1 LSISIGIIESVL
13 DYVLPQRLL
22 KRQSTDG
29 RNDRSIQKIL
39 HEEKKSMEEMTG
51 FTRLLDTLHAQ
62 PVLTLFLILGMGYL
76 IGNIRIGSFS
86 FGPVAGVLFAGL
98 FLGHFDFRMSAG
110 AQAVGFALFIF
121 SVGYQA
127 GPRFFDVL
135 RTDGL
140 KYFLLALV
148 VAATGFSIAL
158 VAAQLL
164 SLAPGA
170 SAGLLSG
177 GLTSS
182 PTLAAAQEA
191 IRSGQV
197 KPPDGITADAMIG
210 NVATA
215 YAITYIFGLAG
226 LIAIIKLLPQVLG
239 IDLEKE
245 AKALE
250 ATDDSARASQPANV
264 SARIYRVTNEA
275 FTKIPGEQLRAQ
287 HWDKTSVVR
296 VRRSGEFVEI
306 GPEGFLQLGDELHI
320 LAPVEYF
327 AKTVSQFGEELA
339 PETSTGRLTGTAK
352 IVVINKQAVGK
363 SLQELDIAKK
373 FGVLLTSVER
383 MQIEVPR
390 SADVALQK
398 GDVLSVVGPQEN
410 VDLLGEELGHV
421 EREIAETDMVT
432 FSFGIAIGVVVGLL
446 AVNVGQVSIG
456 LGSAGG
462 LLAAGLA
469 IGYLR
474 SVYPVFGR
482 MPAAA
487 RWILMEFGLLL
498 FMAGVGLRAGGDIIE
513 TFLAAGPVLV
523 LTGIV
528 VTLTPILVGYFFGRK
543 VLKIH
548 PVLLLGGITGSMT
561 SGASLSVVTKAANSP
576 MPSLGYTGAYAF
588 ANVLLTVAGSIILF
602 F

>member
-1 LSISIGIIESVL
+1 
-13 DYVLPQRLL
+13 
-22 KRQSTDG
+22 
-29 RNDRSIQKIL
+29 
-39 HEEKKSMEEMTG
+39 
-51 FTRLLDTLHAQ
+51 
-62 PVLTLFLILGMGYL
+62 MGYL
-76 IGNIRIGSFS
+76 IGGIRIGSFS
-86 FGPVAGVLFAGL
+86 LGPVAGVLFAGL
-98 FLGHFDFRMSAG
+98 FLGHFDFRMDAG

-148 VAATGFSIAL
+148 VAGTGFF
-158 VAAQLL
+158 VAVLATNFL
-164 SLAPGA
+164 SLSPGT
-170 SAGLLSG
+170 SGGLLAG

-197 KPPDGITADAMIG
+197 KPPEGLSADDMMG
-210 NVATA
+210 NVATG

-239 IDLEKE
+239 IDLAKE
-245 AKALE
+245 AKKLE
-250 ATDDSARASQPANV
+250 GEDESGRASKPANIA
-264 SARIYRVTNEA
+264 ARIYRVTNEEI
-275 FTKIPGEQLRAQ
+275 TKIPVEQLRE
-287 HWDKTSVVR
+287 HYWDKTSVVKVIR
-296 VRRSGEFVEI
+296 DGEI
-306 GPEGFLQLGDELHI
+306 LRPGEGHRFLHLGDELHI

-327 AKTVSQFGEELA
+327 TTTVVRFGEEITT
-339 PETSTGRLTGTAK
+339 ETSTAQFK
-352 IVVINKQAVGK
+352 EAAQIVVINKKAIGK
-363 SLQELDIAKK
+363 SLEELDIARK
-373 FGVLLTSVER
+373 FGVLLTRVTR
-383 MQIEVPR
+383 MRLEVPR
-390 SADVALQK
+390 TADFTLRK
-398 GDVLSVVGPQEN
+398 GDILTVVGLQEN

-432 FSFGIAIGVVVGLL
+432 FAFGIAIGVVIGLF
-446 AVNVGQVSIG
+446 AISVGQLSIG

-462 LLAAGLA
+462 LLTSGLV

-474 SVYPVFGR
+474 SVHPTFGR
-482 MPAAA
+482 LPDAA

-498 FMAGVGLRAGGDIIE
+498 FMAGVGLRAGGDILE
-513 TFLAAGPVLV
+513 TFVTAGPVLV
-523 LTGIV
+523 VAGIA
-528 VTLTPILVGYFFGRK
+528 VTIIPIFVGYIFGRK

-548 PVLLLGGITGSMT
+548 PVLLLGAITGSMT
-561 SGASLSVVTKAANSP
+561 SGAALSVVTNEAKSS

-588 ANVLLTVAGSIILF
+588 ANVLLTVAGSVILF

>member
-1 LSISIGIIESVL
+1 MVEIIE
-13 DYVLPQRLL
+13 
-22 KRQSTDG
+22 
-29 RNDRSIQKIL
+29 
-39 HEEKKSMEEMTG
+39 
-51 FTRLLDTLHAQ
+51 FTRLLDTLRAQ

-86 FGPVAGVLFAGL
+86 LGPVAGVLFAGL
-98 FLGHFDFRMSAG
+98 FLGHFDFRMNAG

-148 VAATGFSIAL
+148 VAGTGFSIAV
-158 VAAQLL
+158 VATKLL
-164 SLAPGA
+164 SLAPGT
-170 SAGLLSG
+170 SGGLLSG

-197 KPPDGITADAMIG
+197 KPPGNLSADAMIG
-210 NVATA
+210 NVATG

-245 AKALE
+245 AKILE
-250 ATDDSARASQPANV
+250 SKDESGTASKPVNV
-264 SARIYRVTNEA
+264 AARIYRITNEEI
-275 FTKIPGEQLRAQ
+275 TKIPAQQLREQ
-287 HWDKTSVVR
+287 YWDKTSVVR
-296 VRRSGEFVEI
+296 VRRDGQIIEPGAIGEF
-306 GPEGFLQLGDELHI
+306 LHLGDELHI

-327 AKTVSQFGEELA
+327 TTTIAKFGEEIT
-339 PETSTGRLTGTAK
+339 PDTSTTQHTETAQ
-352 IVVINKQAVGK
+352 IVVINKKAIGK
-363 SLQELDIAKK
+363 SLQELDIARK
-373 FGVLLTSVER
+373 FGVLLTRVTR
-383 MQIEVPR
+383 MRMEVPR
-390 SADVALQK
+390 TVDFELHK
-398 GDVLSVVGPQEN
+398 GDILTVVGPHDH
-410 VDLLGEELGHV
+410 VDLLGEEVGHV

-432 FSFGIAIGVVVGLL
+432 FAFGIAIGVVIGLFS
-446 AVNVGQVSIG
+446 VSVGQLSIG

-462 LLAAGLA
+462 LLTSGLI

-474 SVYPVFGR
+474 SVHPTFGR
-482 MPAAA
+482 LPDAA

-498 FMAGVGLRAGGDIIE
+498 FMAGVGLRAGGDILE
-513 TFLAAGPVLV
+513 TLATAGPMLI
-523 LTGIV
+523 LAGIA
-528 VTLTPILVGYFFGRK
+528 VTTIPIFVGYFFGRK

-561 SGASLSVVTKAANSP
+561 SGAALSVITNAAKSSI
-576 MPSLGYTGAYAF
+576 PSLGYTGAYAF
-588 ANVLLTVAGSIILF
+588 ANVLLTIAGSVILF